1 MPGMVGGFGNFFV
14 PLLIGAGKQSIII
27 SICRYL
33 KDSFIFKN
41 INKNYNY
48 INGDLILKNIKLENK
63 LNNSEIIN
71 DNSDF
76 SSYLAGLFE
85 GDGHI
90 SILRGNNQNKK
101 KITRI
106 RKIVIGITFH
116 LKDLPL
122 CELLNYKLQNG
133 WIRIKDKENACVLLF
148 HTDKGLITFV
158 NTVNKY
164 LRSPKIYK
172 FNLVIDYL
180 NSKYSLNIIKYKE
193 DYSDLSANNWLAGF
207 IDAEGGFYI
216 RYSETTKFRIACF
229 LTLEQ
234 RMIEPISNLSY
245 EPLLS
250 EISKFLNAKLEIS
263 KHNKNK
269 SYFMIRA
276 SNRNSL
282 KIILNYF
289 NSYKMYSSKYL
300 DYLNWAN
307 AAQLLLDKNAYILDN
322 KKHIYYL
329 KNSMNSKRIF
339 FNWDHLSNL

>member
-1 MPGMVGGFGNFFV
+1 MVGGFGNFFV

-122 CELLNYKLQNG
+122 CELLKYKLQNG

-276 SNRNSL
+276 SNRYSL